1 MLTAH
6 QRIQLGH
13 VSLLIQLELAEN
25 PDLDTIFD
33 WLLLAF
39 EQENILEGNA

>member
-13 VSLLIQLELAEN
+13 VSLLIQLELAED
-25 PDLDTIFD
+25 PDIETTLD